1 MREGRD
7 IAVAVRNALLGHPH
21 VISVELVGSRARG
34 TPTPLSD
41 WDFAV
46 EVEDFAAVTTD
57 MPSLVAELK
66 PLAEQWDRL
75 GPDDYCCYMLMLAGP
90 LKVDLIFPGEP
101 HRPEPPWEVAP
112 DKLEGIDHHF
122 WDWSLWMAAKEQGG
136 KGDVVREELAK
147 MSWHLLG
154 PMGVDR
160 VPGSIDEATNDYLAA
175 RERLELSL
183 QVRVS
188 RRVELEVLPVLRNR
202 GLDRT
207 RPEDAS

>member
-1 MREGRD
+1 
-7 IAVAVRNALLGHPH
+7 
-21 VISVELVGSRARG
+21 
-34 TPTPLSD
+34 
-41 WDFAV
+41 
-46 EVEDFAAVTTD
+46 
-57 MPSLVAELK
+57 
-66 PLAEQWDRL
+66 
-75 GPDDYCCYMLMLAGP
+75 
-90 LKVDLIFPGEP
+90 
-101 HRPEPPWEVAP
+101 
-112 DKLEGIDHHF
+112 
-122 WDWSLWMAAKEQGG
+122 MAAKEQGG